1 MDGSMWNAAGY
12 DLDKTIAI
20 ITLISA
26 PCSSST
32 VTAGKLELAAAQW
45 RGVRPRVKV
54 VLGGSPCRSLAT
66 TLSILYIYILH

>member
-1 MDGSMWNAAGY
+1 MWQQMDGSMWIVAGN
-12 DLDKTIAI
+12 DLDIAITI
-20 ITLISA
+20 ITLMSA

-66 TLSILYIYILH
+66 TFSIS